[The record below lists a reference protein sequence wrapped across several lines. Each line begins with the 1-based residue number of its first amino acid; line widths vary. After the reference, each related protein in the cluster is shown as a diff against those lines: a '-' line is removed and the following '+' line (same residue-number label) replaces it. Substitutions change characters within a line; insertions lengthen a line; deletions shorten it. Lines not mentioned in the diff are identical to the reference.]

1 MPNTGPRPTSKSR
14 KSNANPKH
22 SRCFTLY
29 LYKTN
34 GGRTEIRL
42 FENKQDVA
50 GGKWTRNGKA
60 TILKSAAGAAKEI
73 DRILQEWDV
82 ETM

>member
-1 MPNTGPRPTSKSR
+1 MPTKSPSSTNKSK

-22 SRCFTLY
+22 SRCYTLY

-42 FENKQDVA
+42 FENKQAAA
-50 GGKWTRNGKA
+50 GGKWTRIGKG
-60 TILKSAAGAAKEI
+60 TILKSADGAAKTI
-73 DRILQEWDV
+73 HRVLQEWDL
-82 ETM
+82 ETT

>member
-1 MPNTGPRPTSKSR
+1 MPTNSPSSKSKTG

-22 SRCFTLY
+22 SRCYTLY

-42 FENKQDVA
+42 FENKQDAA
-50 GGKWTRNGKA
+50 GAKWTRNGKA
-60 TILKSAAGAAKEI
+60 TILKSADGAAKTI
-73 DRILQEWDV
+73 HRILQKWDS
-82 ETM
+82 ETS

>member
-1 MPNTGPRPTSKSR
+1 MPTRGPTPASKTG

-22 SRCFTLY
+22 SRCYTLY

-42 FENKQDVA
+42 FENKQDAA
-50 GGKWTRNGKA
+50 GGKWTRVGRA
-60 TILKSAAGAAKEI
+60 TILKSAEGAAKTI
-73 DRILQEWDV
+73 QRILQEWDL
-82 ETM
+82 ETS

>member
-1 MPNTGPRPTSKSR
+1 MPIKGPSPTSKSK

-22 SRCFTLY
+22 SRCYTLY

-34 GGRTEIRL
+34 AGRTEIRL
-42 FENKQDVA
+42 FENKQAAA

-60 TILKSAAGAAKEI
+60 KIIKSADGAAKTI
-73 DRILQEWDV
+73 HRILQEWDS
-82 ETM
+82 ETR